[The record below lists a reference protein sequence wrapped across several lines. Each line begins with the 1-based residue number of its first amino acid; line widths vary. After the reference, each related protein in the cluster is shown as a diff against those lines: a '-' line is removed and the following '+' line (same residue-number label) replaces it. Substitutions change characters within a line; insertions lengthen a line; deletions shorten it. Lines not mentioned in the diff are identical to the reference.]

1 MLFILA
7 VDLLHHMIEL
17 ASEQVMPAPIGSQ
30 ELHLCISLC
39 ADDAAIFIN
48 PACLNWTPSVTSS
61 ALLDRLLDWLQCYKK
76 APFLRFPGQLV
87 FPLLLSRPK
96 KLTKAHLQPII
107 DKTQARLPSWKGR
120 LTLINSVLSSIPRY
134 TLMVFLLS
142 KWAKK
147 QLGRI
152 CGSFLWMVC
161 DNASGGQCHVSW
173 KRCMHPSIWVDL
185 ASWTLKIQPR
195 TSHTVA
201 LVRLD

>member
-1 MLFILA
+1 MCRRCSYFHQPSLPELDTIRHILGTFGQASGLVTML
-7 VDLLHHMIEL
+7 
-17 ASEQVMPAPIGSQ
+17 QK
-30 ELHLCISLC
+30 
-39 ADDAAIFIN
+39 
-48 PACLNWTPSVTSS
+48 SS
-61 ALLDRLLDWLQCYKK
+61 I
-76 APFLRFPGQLV
+76 LRFPGQLV

-107 DKTQARLPSWKGR
+107 DKTRARLPSWKGR